1 MIVSNFNKTQ
11 GSHRLEQ
18 QGFTPHKEK
27 TSKSNDGRYSSRD
40 GEKAKQEQADQQS
53 DAGPRRYE
61 GGDIYRRNYMRETE
75 KADRS
80 R

>member
-1 MIVSNFNKTQ
+1 MSNFNKTQ
-11 GSHRLEQ
+11 GFHRLEQ

-27 TSKSNDGRYSSRD
+27 TSRSSDGRYSSRD
-40 GEKAKQEQADQQS
+40 GEKKKQEQADQQS

-61 GGDIYRRNYMRETE
+61 GGDIYRKNYMREDE
-75 KADRS
+75 KSNRS

>member
-1 MIVSNFNKTQ
+1 MSNFNKTQ

-18 QGFTPHKEK
+18 QGFISHKEK
-27 TSKSNDGRYSSRD
+27 TSRSSDGRYSSRE
-40 GEKAKQEQADQQS
+40 GEKKKQEQADQQS

-61 GGDIYRRNYMRETE
+61 GGEIYRKNYMREDG
-75 KADRS
+75 KSDRS

>member
-1 MIVSNFNKTQ
+1 MSNFNKTQ

-18 QGFTPHKEK
+18 QGFPPHKEK

-40 GEKAKQEQADQQS
+40 GEKGKQEQADQQS